1 MISFRQYDKEN
12 PIVYEEFKK
21 YANQLIA
28 RGYKH
33 LSSKLICEII
43 RFNSMISTTGKYKI
57 NNNYTADY
65 ARKFEKDFPE
75 YEGYFSKRLCKF

>member
-1 MISFRQYDKEN
+1 MQSFRQYDREN

-43 RFNSMISTTGKYKI
+43 RFNSMISTTGKYKV
-57 NNNYTADY
+57 NNNFTADY

-75 YEGYFSKRLCKF
+75 YEGYFSKRLCKL